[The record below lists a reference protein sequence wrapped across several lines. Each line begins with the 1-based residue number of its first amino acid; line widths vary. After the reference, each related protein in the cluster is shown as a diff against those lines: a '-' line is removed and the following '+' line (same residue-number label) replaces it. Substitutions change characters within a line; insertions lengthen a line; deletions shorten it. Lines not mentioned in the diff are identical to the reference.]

1 MAIKKFG
8 DYESTQGYQDR
19 PQLPTGGYVMKI
31 MGAEVKENSVGQY
44 VQVSMDIAEG
54 QYKDFFAADY
64 RAQQPQDGKDKIWHC
79 TYFLNV
85 PLDDGSEK
93 DGWTKRKFKTFT
105 EALEASN
112 DGYHFDWDEKKFK
125 GLSIGGLFN
134 MREYKTRDGNVG
146 RSPNLAQV
154 TSVEKIR
161 TGKFKIPKDQLLSG
175 SQGSTP
181 APADSQGS
189 YTVVHDDDLPF

>member
-1 MAIKKFG
+1 MIKAFNDFDKV
-8 DYESTQGYQDR
+8 QGYQDR
-19 PQLPTGGYVMKI
+19 PQLPVGGYVMRI

-54 QYKDFFAADY
+54 QYKDFFANDY
-64 RAQQPQDGKDKIWHC
+64 RAQQPQDNKDKIWHC

-85 PLDDGSEK
+85 PLDNGSEK

-146 RSPNLAQV
+146 RSTNLAQV

-161 TGKFKIPKDQLLSG
+161 TGKYKLPKDQLLSG
-175 SQGSTP
+175 ERAEASTSGTP
-181 APADSQGS
+181 SEGFS
-189 YTVVHDDDLPF
+189 VVHDDDLPF

>member
-54 QYKDFFAADY
+54 QYKDFFAEDY
-64 RAQQPQDGKDKIWHC
+64 RAQDGSQRGKVWHC
-79 TYFLNV
+79 TYLLNV

-93 DGWTKRKFKTFT
+93 DGWTKRRFKTFT

-125 GLSIGGLFN
+125 GLMIGGLFN
-134 MREYKTRDGNVG
+134 IREWKTNDGRRG
-146 RSPNLAQV
+146 KRTNLAQV
-154 TSVEKIR
+154 CSVEKIR
-161 TGKFKIPKDQLLSG
+161 TGKYKLPKDQLLPDGSAEPSTNSEPSG
-175 SQGSTP
+175 G
-181 APADSQGS
+181 

>member
-8 DYESTQGYQDR
+8 DYEKTQGYQDR

-44 VQVSMDIAEG
+44 VQVSMDVAEG

-64 RAQQPQDGKDKIWHC
+64 RAQQPQDSREKIWHC
-79 TYFLNV
+79 AYFLNV

-125 GLSIGGLFN
+125 GLIIGGLFN

-161 TGKFKIPKDQLLSG
+161 TGKFKIPKDQLINGGQSG
-175 SQGSTP
+175 AP
-181 APADSQGS
+181 APADAQGG
-189 YTVVHDDDLPF
+189 YTVVNDEELPF

>member
-31 MGAEVKENSVGQY
+31 MGAEVKENSIGQY

-54 QYKDFFAADY
+54 QYKDFFANDY
-64 RAQQPQDGKDKIWHC
+64 RAQQPQEGKDKIWHC
-79 TYFLNV
+79 NYLLNV
-85 PLDDGSEK
+85 PNDDGSER

-134 MREYKTRDGNVG
+134 MREYKTRDGNIG

-161 TGKFKIPKDQLLSG
+161 AGKFKIPKDQLISG
-175 SQGSTP
+175 GQGDAS
-181 APADSQGS
+181 APASVPSGF
-189 YTVVHDDDLPF
+189 TVINDDDLPF